1 MSITPQNDNLKY
13 LNLNKDKDKLQNI
26 TLEQSKI
33 SYTNEQDTTMRK
45 KDENDFVKFVDNI
58 KIQRHKHNATITGHV
73 ISKRAPTEESFE
85 ISPMNSTALHPRLL
99 NRNQNTKSLANK

>member
-1 MSITPQNDNLKY
+1 MEN
-13 LNLNKDKDKLQNI
+13 
-26 TLEQSKI
+26 SKI

-73 ISKRAPTEESFE
+73 LSKRAPTEESFE
-85 ISPMNSTALHPRLL
+85 ISPLNSTSLHPRLL
-99 NRNQNTKSLANK
+99 NRNNNTKSQANK